1 MSPENHKNISS
12 FEGWDLPLVAYGK
25 KRIANSPKRQT
36 HNEFKQSWDLAGAQ
50 EKCKAHEPFIG
61 GQELHVSVLLYIE
74 IRFCVQRVYEMQD
87 SSSKY
92 TLEVR

>member
-1 MSPENHKNISS
+1 MSPENYKNISS

-25 KRIANSPKRQT
+25 KRIADSPKRQT
-36 HNEFKQSWDLAGAQ
+36 HNEFKQSWNLAGAP
-50 EKCKAHEPFIG
+50 EKCKAHEPFIRG
-61 GQELHVSVLLYIE
+61 RELHVSVSLCIE

-92 TLEVR
+92 TLEVI